1 MCFSWSPG
9 SGFLEPE
16 DDEDPFNRWLT
27 ADLAEH
33 GQIRIRLS
41 KSIGL
46 HCGVLRIVDIEDAAA

>member
-1 MCFSWSPG
+1 MCNGVPCDPRVSLAWIPG

-16 DDEDPFNRWLT
+16 DDEDPLNRWLT

-46 HCGVLRIVDIEDAAA
+46 QHVG